1 MMIFAA
7 EVRARNLKNK
17 ELKPYIDC
25 VLYDS
30 SVNRINII
38 SKLNFETIG
47 VESLNKNIKEI
58 GEKKGYKKNFI
69 KSVNKLIFKERKN
82 TDFAIDEIIRYE
94 LLENAD
100 CVNLDKLLE
109 NEKEIVFILDNYK
122 PHHNPEFKKFC
133 EILKIKLIY
142 LPAYTPQYNPIEQ
155 VWKSIKRIIYD
166 PTISTK
172 NEIIKIFK
180 EEFYKIIYNESF
192 FKKWEE
198 KFLW

>member
-7 EVRARNLKNK
+7 EVRAINLENK

-30 SVNRINII
+30 SVNRTNII
-38 SKLNFETIG
+38 SEFNFETIG

-94 LLENAD
+94 LLKNAD
-100 CVNLDKLLE
+100 CVSLDKLLE
-109 NEKEIVFILDNYK
+109 NEKEIVFI
-122 PHHNPEFKKFC
+122 
-133 EILKIKLIY
+133 
-142 LPAYTPQYNPIEQ
+142 
-155 VWKSIKRIIYD
+155 
-166 PTISTK
+166 
-172 NEIIKIFK
+172 
-180 EEFYKIIYNESF
+180 
-192 FKKWEE
+192 
-198 KFLW
+198 